1 MTPTIH
7 LAGTADLAEIV
18 GLLKGQFEEH
28 EIPSTNEGLEKA
40 VGGMLE
46 NPARGEILLARVEG
60 RAVGLAVLSYSWT
73 LEHGG
78 LSCWLDELYVE
89 PALRSK
95 GIGRALLRFA
105 MEHLKARGAAAI
117 DLEVVEGHERAANLY
132 VREGFRR
139 RDRVRWV
146 RPL

>member
-7 LAGTADLAEIV
+7 VAGTGDLAQIV
-18 GLLKGQFEEH
+18 QLLQGQFEEH
-28 EIPSTNEGLEKA
+28 EIPSTNEGLAKA

-46 NPARGEILLARVEG
+46 DPARGDILLARLDG
-60 RAVGLAVLSYSWT
+60 RPVGVAVLAYSWT

-95 GIGRALLRFA
+95 GIGRALLHFA
-105 MEHLKARGAAAI
+105 IEHLKGRGAAAI

-132 VREGFRR
+132 AREGFRR
-139 RDRVRWV
+139 RDRVRWM

>member
-7 LAGTADLAEIV
+7 LAGPADLPQIV
-18 GLLKGQFEEH
+18 RLLRGQFEEH
-28 EIPSTNEGLEKA
+28 AIPAADEGLAKA
-40 VGGMLE
+40 AGGMLE
-46 NPARGEILLARVEG
+46 DPARGDILLASVDG
-60 RAVGLAVLSYSWT
+60 RAVGIAVLAYSWT

-95 GIGRALLRFA
+95 GIGRAMLRSA
-105 MEHLKARGAAAI
+105 MEHVKARGAAAI